1 MTRLRHSPER
11 LDGHWRLGVCLSCGL
26 GLLLGLGAVL
36 AAGAS
41 AWLGG
46 GLGLAGLVL
55 FAVGGDLLV
64 AHLVLDRPRHRRIR
78 SR

>member
-1 MTRLRHSPER
+1 MTRFRNSPGQR
-11 LDGHWRLGVCLSCGL
+11 DGRWRLGVCLSCGL

-55 FAVGGDLLV
+55 FAVGGGLLV
-64 AHLVLDRPRHRRIR
+64 AHLVLDQPRNPRVR
-78 SR
+78 